1 MLKRDTTE
9 GLNHCQA
16 FGLVLDLK
24 AKGNMETLAQYLDRN
39 LKQRNLK
46 PVDVAEITGLSASYI
61 SRVIKGQ
68 KKNMTIETIAILVEK
83 LELDPLELFTAAY
96 GKPVGRKEGID
107 PLLLVD
113 TFQKLV
119 LNPDLI
125 EVVQNIG
132 RLPAK
137 QQKTILGTMRLM
149 GLKSHRARKK
159 KR

>member
-1 MLKRDTTE
+1 
-9 GLNHCQA
+9 
-16 FGLVLDLK
+16 
-24 AKGNMETLAQYLDRN
+24 METLAQYLDRN

-68 KKNMTIETIAILVEK
+68 KKNMTIETISILVEK
-83 LELDPLELFTAAY
+83 LELDPIELFTAAY
-96 GKPVGRKEGID
+96 GKPVRVTEGINGV
-107 PLLLVD
+107 LLAD
-113 TFQKLV
+113 TIQRLV

-137 QQKTILGTMRLM
+137 QQKTIIGTMRLM
-149 GLKSHRARKK
+149 GLKSHRAK
-159 KR
+159 KRKR

>member
-1 MLKRDTTE
+1 
-9 GLNHCQA
+9 
-16 FGLVLDLK
+16 
-24 AKGNMETLAQYLDRN
+24 METLAQYLDRN

-46 PVDVAEITGLSASYI
+46 PADVAEITGLSASYI
-61 SRVIKGQ
+61 SRVIQGK
-68 KKNMTIETIAILVEK
+68 KKNLTVETIAILVEK

-96 GKPVGRKEGID
+96 GKPVRVAEGINAV
-107 PLLLVD
+107 LLAD
-113 TFQKLV
+113 TIQRLV

-137 QQKTILGTMRLM
+137 QQKTIIGTMRLM
-149 GLKSHRARKK
+149 GVKSHRAKKK

>member
-1 MLKRDTTE
+1 
-9 GLNHCQA
+9 
-16 FGLVLDLK
+16 
-24 AKGNMETLAQYLDRN
+24 METLAQYLDRN

-61 SRVIKGQ
+61 SRVIQGK
-68 KKNMTIETIAILVEK
+68 KKNLTVETIAILVEK

-96 GKPVGRKEGID
+96 GKPVRVGEGISG
-107 PLLLVD
+107 LLVAD
-113 TFQKLV
+113 TIQKLV

-125 EVVQNIG
+125 ELIQVLS

-137 QQKTILGTMRLM
+137 QQKTMLSTIRVM
-149 GLKSHRARKK
+149 GVRSQKARKR